1 VSEDG
6 DRQPKELIYEMR
18 RQMQAARNRY
28 WQQQV
33 TGSISEQVH
42 QELATRLVQYH
53 DVLHEFRDHANDWP
67 DISAVRERLGRE
79 VEVQTEGT
87 GLGRGW
93 QLERRPAITQIPAE
107 QLVEM
112 SKQLDDIACDLGFS
126 APVTEGPDKDVIS
139 QEVVKSTLDDNESD
153 KPEISS

>member
-1 VSEDG
+1 MSEDG

-18 RQMQAARNRY
+18 RQMQAARNHY

-53 DVLHEFRDHANDWP
+53 DVLYEFRDKTDGWP
-67 DISAVRERLGRE
+67 DISAIRERLGRE
-79 VEVQTEGT
+79 VKMQAKAP
-87 GLGRGW
+87 GLGRGTQW
-93 QLERRPAITQIPAE
+93 EHRPAITQIPAE

-112 SKQLDDIACDLGFS
+112 SKQLDDIACDLGFA
-126 APVTEGPDKDVIS
+126 APVTEETDKDVIS
-139 QEVVKSTLDDNESD
+139 QDVVKSTLDDNESG